1 MSSDLTQQPLN
12 LRCVALTGT
21 FETSFP
27 PPGCFT
33 TLTGDFDG
41 QGLSYSA
48 LQWNLG
54 QGTLQPLL
62 DEMNTH
68 HPDLMLRLF
77 GDAHP
82 QLSKMLSLPR
92 PRQLAWARSV
102 QTATHK
108 VEERW
113 AGYFRDLGRT
123 SEFQTIAM
131 RHAAALYDG
140 ALAFCRNL
148 GLHSQRAAALMFD
161 IKVQNGGI
169 NTTALA
175 AIERDMAAL
184 PAGDPDVIEAARMR
198 AVANRVADSANPR
211 WREDVRLRKL
221 VVANGTGV
229 VHGMHYDLAA
239 QFALTMSPWQ
249 GA

>member
-1 MSSDLTQQPLN
+1 LSSDLTQQPLN
-12 LRCVALTGT
+12 LRCLALTGA

-62 DEMNTH
+62 VEMNTR

-77 GDAHP
+77 GDAHS
-82 QLSKMLSLPR
+82 QLSKMLSQPR
-92 PRQLAWARSV
+92 PQQLAWARSV
-102 QTATHK
+102 QNATHK

-113 AGYFRDLGRT
+113 TGCFRDLGRT
-123 SEFQTIAM
+123 SQFQTIAM
-131 RHAAALYDG
+131 HQASALYDA
-140 ALAFCRNL
+140 ALGLCRNL
-148 GLHSQRAAALMFD
+148 GLHSQRGAALMFD

-169 NTTALA
+169 NSTALA
-175 AIERDMAAL
+175 AIQREIAAL

-198 AVANRVADSANPR
+198 SAANRVADSANPR
-211 WREDVRLRKL
+211 WREDVRSRKL

-229 VHGMHYDLAA
+229 VHGVHYDLAA